1 MLLGA
6 PSLTTRNKKLLRFSL
21 FRGDRSHLRSSTG
34 SASRKESPRPM
45 GCGASASAVYKAE
58 RQLVVRE
65 EAEEPEAEV
74 EEPEEPAPEEP
85 ESEELEDVSQ
95 QPCLGR

>member
-1 MLLGA
+1 
-6 PSLTTRNKKLLRFSL
+6 
-21 FRGDRSHLRSSTG
+21 
-34 SASRKESPRPM
+34 M